1 MEFSLQN
8 TLDLSNLKI
17 DAEKSGREGEKKVVG
32 KIEMGSGCTWNLRF
46 VQVLIAQIQANSVHT
61 SEKARERCGRG
72 RYGFSHWSLAAAA
85 LNTPGDLT
93 CSIVVFSLSSLSL
106 TQTPNSPKI

>member
-1 MEFSLQN
+1 
-8 TLDLSNLKI
+8 
-17 DAEKSGREGEKKVVG
+17 VG